1 MNRAPVILSVA
12 VAFAGSVFPAEAG
25 PCTKQISQL
34 EAQIQRAQA
43 QQAGAPTAPQSV
55 AAQLHRQPT
64 VQSVE
69 VALNQAN
76 EDGVAALDRAKTAD
90 AAGKAKECANA
101 LVEARQVYGLQ

>member
-43 QQAGAPTAPQSV
+43 QQAGAPSAPQSV

-69 VALNQAN
+69 VALSQAN
-76 EDGVAALDRAKTAD
+76 EDGAAPIRTPDGRPST
-90 AAGKAKECANA
+90 EI
-101 LVEARQVYGLQ
+101 R